1 MNDDELDQVLNRWKT
16 PGPSRGLR
24 ARVLAGFPRR
34 ERRSIDG
41 PLRWGARLRW
51 GRPLHWAV
59 AMVAVVCMLAIG
71 AAQSGGGTL
80 ENLGDG
86 ISRLHNS
93 AINWIGDM
101 WVGHIVLAFRK
112 SNPSIYVDGE
122 LRSDV
127 EFGGSGVG
135 VWVRIPGEG
144 KYLVGLRRGAFR
156 RSRAGVSGR
165 RPNRADRVHRHVWLP
180 RTASGL
186 CDGARAAVIAAP
198 HVNLKP
204 ECPID
209 RFVISI

>member
-1 MNDDELDQVLNRWKT
+1 MNDDELDHVLNRWKT

-34 ERRSIDG
+34 KRLSFFRRRET
-41 PLRWGARLRW
+41 PLRWAAAL
-51 GRPLHWAV
+51 A
-59 AMVAVVCMLAIG
+59 AVVCMLAIG

-86 ISRLHNS
+86 ISRLHDS

-101 WVGHIVLAFRK
+101 WVGHIVLAFRR

-144 KYLVGLRRGAFR
+144 KYLVALRRTAFEGTVPP
-156 RSRAGVSGR
+156 RAGRFDGHVLEFQAGGR
-165 RPNRADRVHRHVWLP
+165 TVRIESTGTYGFHERHPVYVMGP
-180 RTASGL
+180 VQR
-186 CDGARAAVIAAP
+186 
-198 HVNLKP
+198 
-204 ECPID
+204 
-209 RFVISI
+209 

>member
-34 ERRSIDG
+34 ERLSIDR
-41 PLRWGARLRW
+41 PLRW
-51 GRPLHWAV
+51 GRPMRWAA
-59 AMVAVVCMLAIG
+59 AMVALVCMLAIG

-93 AINWIGDM
+93 AMNWIGDM
-101 WVGHIVLAFRK
+101 WVGHIVLAFRN

-135 VWVRIPGEG
+135 VWVRIPGDG
-144 KYLVGLRRGAFR
+144 KYLVGLRRTAFEGTVPP
-156 RSRAGVSGR
+156 RAGRFDGHVLEFQAAGR
-165 RPNRADRVHRHVWLP
+165 TVRIESTGTYGFHERLP
-180 RTASGL
+180 VYVMGPVQR
-186 CDGARAAVIAAP
+186 
-198 HVNLKP
+198 
-204 ECPID
+204 
-209 RFVISI
+209 

>member
-1 MNDDELDQVLNRWKT
+1 MNDDELDQMLNRWKT
-16 PGPSRGLR
+16 PAPSRGLR
-24 ARVLAGFPRR
+24 TRVLAGFPRR

-51 GRPLHWAV
+51 GRPLRWAA

-144 KYLVGLRRGAFR
+144 KYLVGLRRTAFEGTVPP
-156 RSRAGVSGR
+156 RAGRFDGHVLEFQAGGR
-165 RPNRADRVHRHVWLP
+165 TVRIESTGTYGFHERLP
-180 RTASGL
+180 VYVMGPVQR
-186 CDGARAAVIAAP
+186 
-198 HVNLKP
+198 
-204 ECPID
+204 
-209 RFVISI
+209 

>member
-1 MNDDELDQVLNRWKT
+1 MTDNELDQLLNRWKT
-16 PGPSRGLR
+16 PAPSRELR

-34 ERRSIDG
+34 ERLSIG
-41 PLRWGARLRW
+41 GPLHWSRPLRW
-51 GRPLHWAV
+51 

-80 ENLGDG
+80 ENIGDG

-101 WVGHIVLAFRK
+101 WVGHIVLAFRA

-144 KYLVGLRRGAFR
+144 KYLLGLRRTAFEGTVPP
-156 RSRAGVSGR
+156 RAGRFDGHVLEFQAGGR
-165 RPNRADRVHRHVWLP
+165 SVRIESTGTYGFHERLP
-180 RTASGL
+180 VY
-186 CDGARAAVIAAP
+186 VIGP
-198 HVNLKP
+198 VQ
-204 ECPID
+204 
-209 RFVISI
+209 R